1 MTVWWLANAD
11 IHGKAEEEQSTS
23 PASPWRQ
30 PAVAGADSR
39 PRLGVRRGARDAVRT
54 ALAQSEGRG
63 RASHRGPRLQSRAP
77 PATHWASRIS
87 GDGVCWP
94 AWAAPAIAEAQGRGR
109 ALLPQGAGGPASPT
123 PLPDPLLAS
132 REHLQGVFLQELGP
146 GPGGEGTP
154 TLASAV
160 RTAPP
165 PRAGR
170 TSRRAGRG
178 PRAPTAGSPPQANWR
193 TKQTGRQ
200 GEQGQ
205 GRVF

>member
-1 MTVWWLANAD
+1 MPTPTYTEKPRKSSRRARLVRGVDRQSLAP
-11 IHGKAEEEQSTS
+11 T
-23 PASPWRQ
+23 
-30 PAVAGADSR
+30 
-39 PRLGVRRGARDAVRT
+39 AVRGSGCGQGH
-54 ALAQSEGRG
+54 AIRCGRRSPSRKV
-63 RASHRGPRLQSRAP
+63 RAELRAAP
-77 PATHWASRIS
+77 PATHWASCIS

-109 ALLPQGAGGPASPT
+109 ALLQQGAGGPASPT

-132 REHLQGVFLQELGP
+132 REHLQGVFLQEPGP

-200 GEQGQ
+200 GGQGQ